1 MLNWLALAAIALYLA
16 ALQQQIGLYRKLSLP
31 SLPWWLSALAA
42 LLHVSATYFAGLD
55 FFGSLAWVSGL
66 MALLSSVLLAR
77 RGEVFLPS
85 VANAIAVVALLLLL
99 IFGKPNA
106 QPNDWQ
112 IQLHAA
118 IALLAYALL
127 SLAAL
132 QALLLLLS
140 ERALRSLE
148 WRWLSALPP
157 LSRLE
162 RHLFALIWAG
172 FTGLTLTLLSG
183 GLFISDWFAQ
193 HLVHKTVLTL
203 AAWLVFALLL
213 LAHTRFGLRGRT
225 AAIWTLTGMG
235 LLLLAFFG
243 SKLVLEIILQ
253 RT

>member
-1 MLNWLALAAIALYLA
+1 MLSSLALAAIMLYLA
-16 ALQQQIGLYRKLSLP
+16 TLQQQIGLSRRLNLP
-31 SLPWWLSALAA
+31 LLPWTLSALAA
-42 LLHVSATYFAGLD
+42 LLHLCAAYLAGLN

-66 MALLSSVLLAR
+66 MALLSSVLLAQ
-77 RGEVFLPS
+77 RGEGFLPA
-85 VANAIAVVALLLLL
+85 VANAIAVAVLVLLLV
-99 IFGKPNA
+99 FGQPNA
-106 QPNDWQ
+106 HPSDWQ

-140 ERALRSLE
+140 ERVLRTLE

-172 FTGLTLTLLSG
+172 FAGLTLTLLSG

-193 HLVHKTVLTL
+193 HLVHKTILTL
-203 AAWLVFALLL
+203 AAWLVFALIL
-213 LAHTRFGLRGRT
+213 LAHIRFGLRGRT
-225 AAIWTLTGMG
+225 AAMWTLTGMS
-235 LLLLAFFG
+235 LLLLGFFG

>member
-1 MLNWLALAAIALYLA
+1 MLTWLALAAIALYFA
-16 ALQQQIGLYRKLSLP
+16 ALQQQIGVGRKLNLP
-31 SLPWWLSALAA
+31 QLPWWLSIFTAGLHLAA
-42 LLHVSATYFAGLD
+42 AYFAGLD
-55 FFGSLAWVSGL
+55 FFASLTWVSGL
-66 MALLSSVLLAR
+66 MTLLSCVLLTR
-77 RGEVFLPS
+77 RGEVFLPA
-85 VANAIAVVALLLLL
+85 VANAIAIVALVLLQ
-99 IFGKPNA
+99 IFGQQNA
-106 QPNDWQ
+106 HPSDWQ

-140 ERALRSLE
+140 ERALRSLQ
-148 WRWLSALPP
+148 WRWVSALPP

-172 FTGLTLTLLSG
+172 FIGLTLTLLSG

-203 AAWLVFALLL
+203 AAWLVFALIL
-213 LAHTRFGLRGRT
+213 LARWRLGLRGRI
-225 AAIWTLTGMG
+225 AAIWTLAGMA

>member
-1 MLNWLALAAIALYLA
+1 MLTWLALAAIALYLA
-16 ALQQQIGLYRKLSLP
+16 ALQQQIGLNRKLALP
-31 SLPWWLSALAA
+31 FLPWWLSALAA
-42 LLHVSATYFAGLD
+42 LLHLSAAYLSGLN

-77 RGEVFLPS
+77 RGEVFLPA
-85 VANAIAVVALLLLL
+85 VANVIAVAVLVLVQ
-99 IFGKPNA
+99 IFGPANTR
-106 QPNDWQ
+106 PSDWQ

-148 WRWLSALPP
+148 WRWLAALPP

-213 LAHTRFGLRGRT
+213 LAHMRFGLRGRT
-225 AAIWTLTGMG
+225 AANWTLAGMG

-243 SKLVLEIILQ
+243 SKLVLEIILR